1 MIMMGDMNATAGKDT
16 EVWGEI
22 LGKHEEIACSE
33 NWGWL
38 PQSSFQRMVPVQENT
53 PVTWECRGRGLKS
66 ITDYLPVRKEYT
78 KDVKDVKDAKDVKD
92 VKVVRGA
99 DLF

>member
-1 MIMMGDMNATAGKDT
+1 MIMTGNTNATVGKDT

-22 LGKHEEIACSE
+22 LEKHGEIACSE

-38 PQSSFQRMVPVQENT
+38 PQSSIQRVVPVQENT
-53 PVTWECRGRGLKS
+53 PVTWECRGRRLKS
-66 ITDYLPVRKEYT
+66 IIDYLPVRKEYT
-78 KDVKDVKDAKDVKD
+78 KDVKDVKAAKD
-92 VKVVRGA
+92 VKVVRGT